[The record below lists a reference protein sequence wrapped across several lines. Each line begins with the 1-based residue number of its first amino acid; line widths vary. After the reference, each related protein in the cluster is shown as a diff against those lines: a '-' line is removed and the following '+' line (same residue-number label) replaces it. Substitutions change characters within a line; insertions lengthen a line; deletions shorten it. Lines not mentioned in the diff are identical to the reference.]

1 MDRMNR
7 AAALTV
13 SQVTQQVKALLENDL
28 ILQDLW
34 VKGELSNAKIHSS
47 GHFYFTLKDA
57 RSQLKG
63 VMWASN
69 VRRMRFRPEDGIA
82 VLIRGQVA
90 VYEPGGVYQIYATE
104 IEPAG
109 VGALHL
115 EFEALKKR
123 LAAEGLFDEAL
134 KRPLPAFPRRIGL
147 VTAPGGAALRDMITV
162 AQRRHPGVRLL
173 LAPALVQ
180 GAEAPAS
187 LIGALHALSRAPE
200 VDVIII
206 GRGGGSMEDLWAFND
221 EALARAIRA
230 CPVPVVSAVGHE
242 TDWTIADFVADR
254 RAATPSAAAEIVVPA
269 RAELLGQ
276 VQSLAT
282 RLSVAV
288 RRQVERKRER
298 LERATNR
305 PVLLRPEGRLQQERQ
320 RLDQLQERLEA
331 AFRKGLER
339 RQLRLGSLAG
349 RLDALSPLAVLGRG
363 YAIAFDAAGRP
374 VRQAARM
381 QPGDHLRVRVAEGA
395 LACRVE
401 AVEEV

>member
-1 MDRMNR
+1 MDGMNR

-13 SQVTQQVKALLENDL
+13 SQVTQQVKAIIENDL
-28 ILQDLW
+28 ILQDIW

-47 GHFYFTLKDA
+47 GHFYFTVKDS

-69 VRRMRFRPEDGIA
+69 VRRMRFRPQDGIS
-82 VLIRGQVA
+82 VLIRGQIT

-180 GAEAPAS
+180 GVEAPAS
-187 LIGALHALSRAPE
+187 LIGALNALSRAPE

-221 EALARAIRA
+221 EGLARAIRA

-276 VQSLAT
+276 LQSLAT

-298 LERATNR
+298 LERAANR
-305 PVLLRPEGRLQQERQ
+305 PVLLRPEGRLQQDRQ

-339 RQLRLGSLAG
+339 RSLRLGSLAG

-363 YAIAFDAAGRP
+363 YAIAFDKAGRP

-381 QPGDHLRVRVAEGA
+381 QPGDLLRVRVAEGA